1 MKHVY
6 NPLIR
11 ITLSIAPITRFLNVS
26 LFYLLPTEN
35 LHRPG
40 LEPGIE
46 ITSVLLPCC
55 CVLFSDSLC
64 SFQIGVSRYVT
75 IWEDIISKI
84 KVVVIRT
91 VRRKRGRVATFSK
104 STIVTGVN
112 CVFRKGYTKAKNLFS
127 ETKILLR
134 KSLFSSI
141 EVQLLLVVSACAI
154 GANEK

>member
-26 LFYLLPTEN
+26 LFYSLPTEN

-40 LEPGIE
+40 LEPGLE
-46 ITSVLLPCC
+46 ITSVRLPCC

-104 STIVTGVN
+104 STIVTGVK